1 MNKNLELN
9 SALAYIKNKSK
20 VAAVDAL
27 AASSKKVGIETTQQN
42 WKVLQVSIEAAIDQA
57 VNDSHNAFASLLK

>member
-20 VAAVDAL
+20 VAAIDAL
-27 AASSKKVGIETTQQN
+27 AASSKKAGIETTAQN
-42 WKVLQVSIEAAIDQA
+42 WGMLQSAIEQAIEQA

>member
-9 SALAYIKNKSK
+9 SALAYVKNKSK
-20 VAAVDAL
+20 VAAIDAL
-27 AASSKKVGIETTQQN
+27 AASSKKAGIETTQQN

>member
-9 SALAYIKNKSK
+9 SALAYVKNKSK
-20 VAAVDAL
+20 VAVVDAL
-27 AASSKKVGIETTQQN
+27 AASSKKAGIETTQQN